1 MYALL
6 NKRDREHLREVVP
19 SSFFCPISHELMEDP
34 VIVVETG
41 QTYERNRIEQ
51 WFKDNSRDP
60 LTNQHLHKRTLTPN
74 IALRNTIEDF
84 TKTHQ
89 VRKSLMGSI
98 DISNV
103 VLSDYRRNQVKKT
116 FKVSVLGGPGVGKTS
131 LIRKI
136 IYDQF
141 NSDVSST
148 VGIDIETVAVKLG
161 GRVVKLVFWDTAGQE
176 NFNSMTFTHIRGSNA
191 ILTVYDLSMPKETL
205 ACAQKQLLSAPVE
218 DALVFLI
225 GNKADL
231 IQDNR
236 KRREAILQGQ
246 RFADRNS
253 MLLFETSA
261 RSAKNVKR
269 LVISL
274 TRSLLALHKDV
285 HSRQPSAECIQLQQP
300 EGSVTEDQ
308 QPCSAQMCSI

>member
-1 MYALL
+1 MYAFQ
-6 NKRDREHLREVVP
+6 NQRDREHLREVVP
-19 SSFFCPISHELMEDP
+19 ASFFCPISHELMKDP

-51 WFKDNSRDP
+51 WLKNNSRDP
-60 LTNQHLHKRTLTPN
+60 LTNQQLHKRTLTPN

-84 TKTHQ
+84 SKTHQ
-89 VRKSLMGSI
+89 VRRSLMGSI
-98 DISNV
+98 DMSNV
-103 VLSDYRRNQVKKT
+103 VLSDYQRNQVKQT

-141 NSDVSST
+141 NSDVCST
-148 VGIDIETVAVKLG
+148 VGVDIETVAVKLG

-191 ILTVYDLSMPKETL
+191 ILTVYDLSQPKETL
-205 ACAQKQLLSAPVE
+205 LCAQKHLRTAPVE

-231 IQDNR
+231 VQDDRQR
-236 KRREAILQGQ
+236 KQAILLGQ

-274 TRSLLALHKDV
+274 TRSLLALHKGV
-285 HSRQPSAECIQLQQP
+285 HSRQPSAESIQLQRP
-300 EGSVTEDQ
+300 ENSVTEDQ
-308 QPCSAQMCSI
+308 QPCSAQTCLI